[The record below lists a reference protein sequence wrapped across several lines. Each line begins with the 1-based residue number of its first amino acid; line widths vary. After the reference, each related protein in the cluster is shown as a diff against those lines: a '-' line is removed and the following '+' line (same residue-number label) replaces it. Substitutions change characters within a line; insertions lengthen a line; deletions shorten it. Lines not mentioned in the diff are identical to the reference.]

1 MVAYFHCHMDSI
13 MVAVAEGSRG
23 CMDEGVVGHLVGSM
37 HPGEAF
43 DKVGNLGRL
52 VDSLGKEGSR
62 ETANEKVVPAIIGRV
77 LELSHSFFLRT
88 YNL

>member
-1 MVAYFHCHMDSI
+1 

-23 CMDEGVVGHLVGSM
+23 CMGEGVVGHPVGST

-43 DKVGNLGRL
+43 DKVGSLGKP
-52 VDSLGKEGSR
+52 VDSLGKEDSR
-62 ETANEKVVPAIIGRV
+62 ETANERVVPAIIGRV

-88 YNL
+88 YNI